1 MQEKRFD
8 RMRKMDEMDMFND
21 GSPDTTGIDVIDGE
35 MATDAN
41 ETAVMETVVA
51 DASGETSEMDS
62 LAEGEDSGDI
72 SSEQAVGASVMAVGT
87 TIGNPALVGAGCLFA
102 VASQDGEINDTED
115 PDSEQDES
123 PKKKAGFW
131 TRKRIGLAAGVAAV
145 LVVGAVGIGVA
156 GATAPEAGQPASQ
169 AAKTAQAAGASKKT
183 ETAKT
188 GGVAGTNAE
197 AAGNAEAQ
205 PGADATQDAATQ
217 ADAAVA
223 DAAQQAGQADA
234 QGDAA
239 ASGNAGATAANGGS
253 GSTGNKASGNTG
265 SSSGSSN
272 AGSSSSSSSSGN
284 SSSSSS
290 GGSSKPAAKPAHEH
304 DWQPVTDKQWVPNMV
319 TVTDKAAWD
328 EPVYE
333 SVHECKCG
341 ETFSSNSE
349 AAAHTEQYAIQGIGG
364 HSSRVVKKQVDTIH
378 HEAETHQ
385 EDQGHYET
393 VTTGYKCSCGAT
405 K

>member
-1 MQEKRFD
+1 MEEED
-8 RMRKMDEMDMFND
+8 IAVGVLPDAPGND
-21 GSPDTTGIDVIDGE
+21 
-35 MATDAN
+35 
-41 ETAVMETVVA
+41 
-51 DASGETSEMDS
+51 
-62 LAEGEDSGDI
+62 AEG
-72 SSEQAVGASVMAVGT
+72 
-87 TIGNPALVGAGCLFA
+87 
-102 VASQDGEINDTED
+102 

-169 AAKTAQAAGASKKT
+169 AAKTAQAADAGKKT

-188 GGVAGTNAE
+188 GGVAGPNAK
-197 AAGNAEAQ
+197 ASGNAEAQ
-205 PGADATQDAATQ
+205 PGDDATQDAATQ
-217 ADAAVA
+217 ADAAGA
-223 DAAQQAGQADA
+223 DATQPAGQADA

-253 GSTGNKASGNTG
+253 GSTGDNASGNTG

-272 AGSSSSSSSSGN
+272 ASSSSSSSSSGN
-284 SSSSSS
+284 SSS
-290 GGSSKPAAKPAHEH
+290 GGSSKPAHEH

-393 VTTGYKCSCGAT
+393 VITGYKCSCGAT

>member
-1 MQEKRFD
+1 
-8 RMRKMDEMDMFND
+8 MDEMDMFND

-102 VASQDGEINDTED
+102 VASQDGEINDTEG

-169 AAKTAQAAGASKKT
+169 AAKTAQAADASKRT

-188 GGVAGTNAE
+188 GGVAGANAE

-223 DAAQQAGQADA
+223 DAAPQAGQADA
-234 QGDAA
+234 QGDAGS
-239 ASGNAGATAANGGS
+239 SGNAGATAANGGS

-272 AGSSSSSSSSGN
+272 AGSSSSSSGSGN

-304 DWQPVTDKQWVPNMV
+304 DWQPVTDKQWVPNIV
-319 TVTDKAAWD
+319 TVQEAYD
-328 EPVYE
+328 EPIYE
-333 SVHECKCG
+333 YVTVCSCG
-341 ETFSSNSE
+341 ESFGSGE
-349 AAAHTEQYAIQGIGG
+349 AAGEHVMAGAEAGEH
-364 HSSRVVKKQVDTIH
+364 HRVHDEKRQTGTKH
-378 HEAETHQ
+378 HDAVT

>member
-1 MQEKRFD
+1 
-8 RMRKMDEMDMFND
+8 MDEMDMFND
-21 GSPDTTGIDVIDGE
+21 GSPDTSGIDVIDGE
-35 MATDAN
+35 MVTDAN

-51 DASGETSEMDS
+51 DGSGETSEMDS
-62 LAEGEDSGDI
+62 LAEGESSGDADA
-72 SSEQAVGASVMAVGT
+72 EQAVGTSVMAVGT

-102 VASQDGEINDTED
+102 VASQDDEINDTES
-115 PDSEQDES
+115 PDSEQDEP

-156 GATAPEAGQPASQ
+156 GATVPDAGQTANQ
-169 AAKTAQAAGASKKT
+169 AAKTARAADASKKT

-188 GGVAGTNAE
+188 GGVAGPNAE

-217 ADAAVA
+217 ADAAGA
-223 DAAQQAGQADA
+223 DAAQPAGQADA
-234 QGDAA
+234 QGDAGS
-239 ASGNAGATAANGGS
+239 SGNAGATAANGGS

-272 AGSSSSSSSSGN
+272 AGSSSSSSGSGN

-304 DWQPVTDKQWVPNMV
+304 DWQPVTDKQWVSNIV
-319 TVTDKAAWD
+319 TVQEAYD
-328 EPVYE
+328 EPIYE
-333 SVHECKCG
+333 YVTVCSCG
-341 ETFSSNSE
+341 ESFGSGE
-349 AAAHTEQYAIQGIGG
+349 AAGEHVMAGAEAGEH
-364 HSSRVVKKQVDTIH
+364 HRVHDEKRQTGTKH
-378 HEAETHQ
+378 HDAVT

>member
-1 MQEKRFD
+1 
-8 RMRKMDEMDMFND
+8 MDEMDMFND
-21 GSPDTTGIDVIDGE
+21 GSPDTSGIDVIDGE
-35 MATDAN
+35 MVTDAN
-41 ETAVMETVVA
+41 ETAAMETVSA
-51 DASGETSEMDS
+51 DASGETSEMDF
-62 LAEGEDSGDI
+62 LAQGEDSGDTDA
-72 SSEQAVGASVMAVGT
+72 EQAVGASVVAVGT

-102 VASQDGEINDTED
+102 VASQDGEINDTEG

-156 GATAPEAGQPASQ
+156 GATAPDDGQPASQ
-169 AAKTAQAAGASKKT
+169 AAKTAQAADVSKKT

-188 GGVAGTNAE
+188 GGVAGASAE
-197 AAGNAEAQ
+197 AAGSAEAQ
-205 PGADATQDAATQ
+205 PGDDATQDAATQ
-217 ADAAVA
+217 ADAAGA
-223 DAAQQAGQADA
+223 DAAQQADQADA

-253 GSTGNKASGNTG
+253 GSTGNNASGNTG

-304 DWQPVTDKQWVPNMV
+304 DWQPVTDKQWVPNIV
-319 TVTDKAAWD
+319 TVQKAYD
-328 EPVYE
+328 EPIYE
-333 SVHECKCG
+333 YVTVCKCG
-341 ETFSSNSE
+341 EVFE
-349 AAAHTEQYAIQGIGG
+349 DPQDWVAHNEEYAIQGIGG
-364 HSSRVVKKQVDTIH
+364 HNCHDEKRQTGSKH
-378 HEAETHQ
+378 HDAVT

>member
-1 MQEKRFD
+1 
-8 RMRKMDEMDMFND
+8 MDEMDMFND
-21 GSPDTTGIDVIDGE
+21 GSPDTSGIDVIDGE
-35 MATDAN
+35 MMTDAN
-41 ETAVMETVVA
+41 ETAVMETVAA

-62 LAEGEDSGDI
+62 SAEGEDSRDI

-102 VASQDGEINDTED
+102 VASQDGEINDTEG

-156 GATAPEAGQPASQ
+156 GATAPDAGQPASQ
-169 AAKTAQAAGASKKT
+169 AAKTAQAADASKRT

-188 GGVAGTNAE
+188 GGVAGANAE
-197 AAGNAEAQ
+197 AAGSAEAL

-217 ADAAVA
+217 ADASGA
-223 DAAQQAGQADA
+223 DAAQPASQADA
-234 QGDAA
+234 QGDSP
-239 ASGNAGATAANGGS
+239 ASGSAGATAANGGS
-253 GSTGNKASGNTG
+253 ESTGNKASGNAG

-284 SSSSSS
+284 TSSSSP
-290 GGSSKPAAKPAHEH
+290 GGSSKPAHEH
-304 DWQPVTDKQWVPNMV
+304 DWQPVTDKQWVSNMV

>member
-1 MQEKRFD
+1 
-8 RMRKMDEMDMFND
+8 MDEMDMFND
-21 GSPDTTGIDVIDGE
+21 GSPDTSGIDVIDGE
-35 MATDAN
+35 MVTDAN

-51 DASGETSEMDS
+51 DGSGETSEMDS
-62 LAEGEDSGDI
+62 LAEGESSGDADA
-72 SSEQAVGASVMAVGT
+72 EQAVGTSVMAVGT

-102 VASQDGEINDTED
+102 VASQDDEINDTES

-123 PKKKAGFW
+123 PKRKAGFW

-156 GATAPEAGQPASQ
+156 GATAPDAGQPASQ
-169 AAKTAQAAGASKKT
+169 TAKTAQAADAGKKT

-188 GGVAGTNAE
+188 GGVAGANAE

-217 ADAAVA
+217 ADAAGA
-223 DAAQQAGQADA
+223 DAAQQADQADA
-234 QGDAA
+234 QGDAG
-239 ASGNAGATAANGGS
+239 ASGNAGATATSGGS
-253 GSTGNKASGNTG
+253 GSTGNKASGSTG

-304 DWQPVTDKQWVPNMV
+304 DWQPVTDKQWVSNIV
-319 TVTDKAAWD
+319 TVQEAYD
-328 EPVYE
+328 EPIYE
-333 SVHECKCG
+333 YVPVCSCG
-341 ETFSSNSE
+341 ESFGPGEDDGEHILAGAE
-349 AAAHTEQYAIQGIGG
+349 AGEH
-364 HSSRVVKKQVDTIH
+364 HRVHDEKRQTGTKH
-378 HEAETHQ
+378 HDAVT

>member
-1 MQEKRFD
+1 
-8 RMRKMDEMDMFND
+8 MDEMDMFND
-21 GSPDTTGIDVIDGE
+21 GSPDTSGIDVIDGE
-35 MATDAN
+35 MVTDAN

-51 DASGETSEMDS
+51 DGSGETSEMDS
-62 LAEGEDSGDI
+62 LAEGESSGDADA
-72 SSEQAVGASVMAVGT
+72 EQAVGTSVMAVGT

-102 VASQDGEINDTED
+102 VASQDDEINDTES

-123 PKKKAGFW
+123 PKRKAGFW

-156 GATAPEAGQPASQ
+156 GATAPDAGQPASQ
-169 AAKTAQAAGASKKT
+169 AAKTAQAADAGKRT

-188 GGVAGTNAE
+188 GGVAGANAE
-197 AAGNAEAQ
+197 AAGSAEAQ

-217 ADAAVA
+217 ADAAGA
-223 DAAQQAGQADA
+223 DAAQPASQADA
-234 QGDAA
+234 QGDSP
-239 ASGNAGATAANGGS
+239 ASGSAGATAANGGS
-253 GSTGNKASGNTG
+253 GSTGNKASGSTG

-290 GGSSKPAAKPAHEH
+290 GGSSKPVAKPAHEH
-304 DWQPVTDKQWVPNMV
+304 DWQPVTDKQWVSNIV
-319 TVTDKAAWD
+319 TVQEAYD
-328 EPVYE
+328 EPIYE
-333 SVHECKCG
+333 YVTVCSCG
-341 ETFSSNSE
+341 ESFGSGE
-349 AAAHTEQYAIQGIGG
+349 AAGEHVMAGAEAGEH
-364 HSSRVVKKQVDTIH
+364 HRVHGEKRQTGTKH
-378 HEAETHQ
+378 HDAVT

>member
-1 MQEKRFD
+1 
-8 RMRKMDEMDMFND
+8 MDEMDMFND
-21 GSPDTTGIDVIDGE
+21 GSPDTSGIDVIDGE
-35 MATDAN
+35 MVTDAN

-51 DASGETSEMDS
+51 DGSGETSEMDS
-62 LAEGEDSGDI
+62 LAEGESSGDADA
-72 SSEQAVGASVMAVGT
+72 EQAVGTSVMAVGT

-102 VASQDGEINDTED
+102 VASQDDEINDTES
-115 PDSEQDES
+115 PDSEQDEP

-156 GATAPEAGQPASQ
+156 GATVPDAGQPANQ
-169 AAKTAQAAGASKKT
+169 AAKTARAADASKKT

-188 GGVAGTNAE
+188 GGVAGPNAE

-217 ADAAVA
+217 ADAAGA
-223 DAAQQAGQADA
+223 DAAQPAGQADA
-234 QGDAA
+234 QGDAGS
-239 ASGNAGATAANGGS
+239 SGNAGATAANGGS

-272 AGSSSSSSSSGN
+272 AGSSSSSSGSGN

-304 DWQPVTDKQWVPNMV
+304 DWQPVTDKQWVSNIV
-319 TVTDKAAWD
+319 TVQEAYD
-328 EPVYE
+328 EPIYE
-333 SVHECKCG
+333 YVTVCSCG
-341 ETFSSNSE
+341 ESFGSGE
-349 AAAHTEQYAIQGIGG
+349 AAGEHVMAGAEAGEH
-364 HSSRVVKKQVDTIH
+364 HRVHDEKRQTGTKH
-378 HEAETHQ
+378 HDAVT

>member
-1 MQEKRFD
+1 
-8 RMRKMDEMDMFND
+8 MDEMDMFND

-62 LAEGEDSGDI
+62 SAQGESSGDADA
-72 SSEQAVGASVMAVGT
+72 EQAVGASVMAVGT

-102 VASQDGEINDTED
+102 VASQDGEINDTEG

-169 AAKTAQAAGASKKT
+169 AAKTAQAADAGKKT

-188 GGVAGTNAE
+188 GGVAGPNAK
-197 AAGNAEAQ
+197 ASGNAEAQ
-205 PGADATQDAATQ
+205 PGDDATQDAATQ
-217 ADAAVA
+217 ADAAGA
-223 DAAQQAGQADA
+223 DATQPAGQADA

-239 ASGNAGATAANGGS
+239 ASGNAGATAAKGGS
-253 GSTGNKASGNTG
+253 GSTGDNASGNTG

-272 AGSSSSSSSSGN
+272 ASSSSSSSSSGN
-284 SSSSSS
+284 SSPSSS

-304 DWQPVTDKQWVPNMV
+304 DWQPVTDKQWVSNIV
-319 TVTDKAAWD
+319 TVQEAYD
-328 EPVYE
+328 EPIYE
-333 SVHECKCG
+333 YVTVCSCG
-341 ETFSSNSE
+341 ESFGSGE
-349 AAAHTEQYAIQGIGG
+349 AAGEHVMAGAEAGEH
-364 HSSRVVKKQVDTIH
+364 HRVHDEKRQTGTKH
-378 HEAETHQ
+378 HDAVT

>member
-1 MQEKRFD
+1 
-8 RMRKMDEMDMFND
+8 MDEMDMFND
-21 GSPDTTGIDVIDGE
+21 GSPDTSGIDVIDGE

-72 SSEQAVGASVMAVGT
+72 SSEQAVGASVMAVGA
-87 TIGNPALVGAGCLFA
+87 TIGNPALVGAGCLSA
-102 VASQDGEINDTED
+102 VASQDDEINDTEG

-156 GATAPEAGQPASQ
+156 GAAAPDAGQPASQ
-169 AAKTAQAAGASKKT
+169 AAKTAQAADASKKT

-188 GGVAGTNAE
+188 GGVAGPNAE

-223 DAAQQAGQADA
+223 DAAQPAGQADA

-239 ASGNAGATAANGGS
+239 ASGSEGATAQNGGS
-253 GSTGNKASGNTG
+253 GSTGNKASGSTG

-272 AGSSSSSSSSGN
+272 AGSSSSPSSSGN

-304 DWQPVTDKQWVPNMV
+304 DWQPVTDKQWVSSIV
-319 TVTDKAAWD
+319 TVQEAYD
-328 EPVYE
+328 EPIYE
-333 SVHECKCG
+333 YVTVCSCG
-341 ETFSSNSE
+341 ESFGSGE
-349 AAAHTEQYAIQGIGG
+349 AAGEHVMAGAEAGEH
-364 HSSRVVKKQVDTIH
+364 HRVHDEKRQTGTKH
-378 HEAETHQ
+378 HDAVT

>member
-1 MQEKRFD
+1 MEEKGIAV
-8 RMRKMDEMDMFND
+8 EVL
-21 GSPDTTGIDVIDGE
+21 PD
-35 MATDAN
+35 AP
-41 ETAVMETVVA
+41 
-51 DASGETSEMDS
+51 
-62 LAEGEDSGDI
+62 
-72 SSEQAVGASVMAVGT
+72 
-87 TIGNPALVGAGCLFA
+87 GNNKKG
-102 VASQDGEINDTED
+102 

-123 PKKKAGFW
+123 LKKKAGFW

-169 AAKTAQAAGASKKT
+169 AAKTAEAADAGKKT

-188 GGVAGTNAE
+188 GGVAGPNAK
-197 AAGNAEAQ
+197 ASGNAEAQ
-205 PGADATQDAATQ
+205 PGDDATQDAATQ
-217 ADAAVA
+217 ADAAGA
-223 DAAQQAGQADA
+223 DATQPAGQADA

-265 SSSGSSN
+265 SNSGSSN
-272 AGSSSSSSSSGN
+272 AGSSSSSSGSGN
-284 SSSSSS
+284 SSS
-290 GGSSKPAAKPAHEH
+290 GGSSKPAHEH

-333 SVHECKCG
+333 YVTVCKCG
-341 ETFSSNSE
+341 EVFKDSHDWADHNE
-349 AAAHTEQYAIQGIGG
+349 EYAIQGIGG
-364 HSSRVVKKQVDTIH
+364 HNSHGEKRQTGTVH
-378 HEAETHQ
+378 HDAETHQ
-385 EDQGHYET
+385 EDQGYYET
-393 VTTGYKCSCGAT
+393 ITTGYKCSCGAT

>member
-1 MQEKRFD
+1 
-8 RMRKMDEMDMFND
+8 MDEMDMFND
-21 GSPDTTGIDVIDGE
+21 GSPDTSGIDVIDGE
-35 MATDAN
+35 MVTDAN

-51 DASGETSEMDS
+51 DGSGETSEMDS
-62 LAEGEDSGDI
+62 LAEGESSGDADA
-72 SSEQAVGASVMAVGT
+72 EQAVGTSVMAVGT

-102 VASQDGEINDTED
+102 VASQDDEINDTES

-156 GATAPEAGQPASQ
+156 GATAPDAGQPASQ
-169 AAKTAQAAGASKKT
+169 TAKTAQAADAGKKT

-188 GGVAGTNAE
+188 GGVAGANAE

-217 ADAAVA
+217 ADAAGA
-223 DAAQQAGQADA
+223 DAAQQADQADA
-234 QGDAA
+234 QGDAG
-239 ASGNAGATAANGGS
+239 ASGNAGATATSGGS
-253 GSTGNKASGNTG
+253 GSTGNNASGNTG
-265 SSSGSSN
+265 SSS
-272 AGSSSSSSSSGN
+272 
-284 SSSSSS
+284 
-290 GGSSKPAAKPAHEH
+290 GSSKPAAKPAHEH
-304 DWQPVTDKQWVPNMV
+304 DWQPVTEKRWVPNMV

-333 SVHECKCG
+333 YVTVCKCG
-341 ETFSSNSE
+341 EVFKDSHDWADHNE
-349 AAAHTEQYAIQGIGG
+349 EYAIQGIGG
-364 HSSRVVKKQVDTIH
+364 HNSHGEKRQTGTVH
-378 HEAETHQ
+378 HDAETHQ
-385 EDQGHYET
+385 EDQGYYET
-393 VTTGYKCSCGAT
+393 ITTGYKCSCGAT

>member
-1 MQEKRFD
+1 
-8 RMRKMDEMDMFND
+8 MDEMDMFND
-21 GSPDTTGIDVIDGE
+21 GSPDTSGIDVIDGE
-35 MATDAN
+35 MVTDAN

-51 DASGETSEMDS
+51 DGSGETSEMDS
-62 LAEGEDSGDI
+62 LAEGESSGDADA
-72 SSEQAVGASVMAVGT
+72 EQAVGTSVMAVGT

-102 VASQDGEINDTED
+102 VASQDDEINDTES

-123 PKKKAGFW
+123 PKRKAGFW

-156 GATAPEAGQPASQ
+156 GATAPDAGQPASQ
-169 AAKTAQAAGASKKT
+169 AAKTAQAADAGKRT

-188 GGVAGTNAE
+188 GGVAGANAE

-217 ADAAVA
+217 ADAAGA
-223 DAAQQAGQADA
+223 DAAQQADQADA
-234 QGDAA
+234 QGDAG
-239 ASGNAGATAANGGS
+239 ASGNAGATATSGGS
-253 GSTGNKASGNTG
+253 GSTGNKASGSTG

-304 DWQPVTDKQWVPNMV
+304 DWQPVTDKQWVSNMV

-328 EPVYE
+328 EPVYK

-349 AAAHTEQYAIQGIGG
+349 AAAHREQYAIQGIGG